1 MGLVLIILG
10 LLLGVICIGTLIY
23 FLRKFVK
30 ELPLGGVVPKV
41 EGNNR
46 IIFIL
51 LVAVQGLTF
60 LLFTYGIIVQN
71 NWDIGV
77 GNNLLAIF
85 GSYFIGTGFSLF
97 LSSFVIFFYRRDL
110 DPKQRKVAQICMI
123 CAIPV
128 MFLGLWFWTDSI
140 AAFVNYPLPN
150 KISFTTGIGYPNV
163 TETGLSIAFYG
174 ILIVGGAIISYFVG
188 DHIVY
193 NKYKKHNL
201 LDTLFLFAFPIGIIG
216 ARLWY
221 CIILEPT
228 SFFYGN
234 FFESLGRVVDIRR
247 GGLAIQGGALLGFA
261 AGLFF
266 CLKWRKYMN
275 IRWIMDVCLPT
286 VLIAQAVG
294 RWGNFFNQEVFGV
307 TSDIS
312 NWWFLPQM
320 IRNNMVITQGDV
332 TTFRVPLFL
341 IESIINISGY
351 FIIRYAYGHGLKK
364 FARQGDQVFLYI
376 FWYGLTR
383 VCLEPLREGFTL
395 NLGHS
400 EAFGYLQSWITAFV
414 MATIGIL
421 GIIGIRVFERI
432 RRSHDKEVKEYEVI

>member
-10 LLLGVICIGTLIY
+10 LLLGLICVGVLIY

-30 ELPLGGVVPKV
+30 ELPLGGAVPKI
-41 EGNNR
+41 EGNTR
-46 IIFIL
+46 LRLLL
-51 LVAVQGLTF
+51 LVIAQGLTF
-60 LLFTYGIIVQN
+60 LMFTYGMVIQN
-71 NWDIGV
+71 SWDLGV
-77 GNNLLAIF
+77 GNHVLAIF
-85 GSYFIGTGFSLF
+85 GSYFVGTGFSLF
-97 LSSFVIFFYRRDL
+97 LSSFVIYFYRKDL
-110 DPKQRKVAQICMI
+110 DPKQRKVAQVLMI

-128 MFLGLWFWTDSI
+128 MFIGLWLWTDSI
-140 AAFVNYPLPN
+140 ASLVQYPLPN
-150 KISFTTGIGYPNV
+150 KISFTNGVGYPNV
-163 TETGLSIAFYG
+163 SESGLSIAFYG

-193 NKYKKHNL
+193 TKYKKHGL

-221 CIILEPT
+221 CIILEPNA
-228 SFFYGN
+228 FFYGN
-234 FFESLGRVVDIRR
+234 FFESLGRLVDIRR

-294 RWGNFFNQEVFGV
+294 RWGNFFNQEVYGM
-307 TSDIS
+307 TANIDSWS
-312 NWWFLPQM
+312 FLPQM
-320 IRNNMVITQGDV
+320 IRNNMVIDGQ
-332 TTFRVPLFL
+332 FRIPLFL
-341 IESIINISGY
+341 IESIINIGGY
-351 FIIRYAYGHGLKK
+351 FVIRYAYGHGLKK

-376 FWYGLTR
+376 LWYGLTR

-395 NLGHS
+395 NMGHS

-414 MATIGIL
+414 MVAIGVL
-421 GIIGIRVFERI
+421 GIIGIRIFEKVRKQKG
-432 RRSHDKEVKEYEVI
+432 KEVKEYEVI